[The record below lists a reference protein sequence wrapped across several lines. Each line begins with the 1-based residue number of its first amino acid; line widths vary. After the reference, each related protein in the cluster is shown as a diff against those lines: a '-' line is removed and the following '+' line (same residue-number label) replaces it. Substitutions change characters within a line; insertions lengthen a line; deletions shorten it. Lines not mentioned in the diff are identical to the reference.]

1 MSEIRITKKEKNTED
16 KTMATHQYTDQ
27 RDNYRRMS
35 GEDEMMFT
43 NASPFQANV
52 STEPVLSL
60 SYFIKFLGGRIFR
73 I

>member
-1 MSEIRITKKEKNTED
+1 
-16 KTMATHQYTDQ
+16 MATHQAYAEQ
-27 RDNYRRMS
+27 RENFRRMS

-52 STEPVLSL
+52 SMEPVCRLAIL
-60 SYFIKFLGGRIFR
+60 FMFLGKFPDGRIFR